1 MQSPEEFID
10 ELFHMKEPYDPVK
23 RHQYYLKTRKL
34 KGRTAGDHRTAVAR
48 HPTTRFA
55 APKTLPTLPPKKSA
69 EQRRKEVEAHVAA
82 LRDRLAKLQRVLAE
96 LVAQA
101 KLRSG
106 VKPTEKSTPSDK
118 PAQKL
123 NAKQKADAA
132 ERSKDF
138 REAHKNDPSEQ
149 EKALEAKIKLV
160 ETKIREMRAELA
172 KAKARVIKKAT
183 PFERGTKLPSKPDS
197 VGAKHNSR

>member
-1 MQSPEEFID
+1 MPSPEEFIR
-10 ELFHMKEPYDPVK
+10 ELFHIREPYDPTK

-34 KGRTAGDHRTAVAR
+34 KGRNVGSQRTAIAR
-48 HPTTRFA
+48 HPSTRFT
-55 APKTLPTLPPKKSA
+55 APKTLPKAQPKKSS
-69 EQRRKEVEAHVAA
+69 EQRRKEIEVQVVA
-82 LRDRLAKLQRVLAE
+82 LRDRLAKLQKVLAE

-106 VKPTEKSTPSDK
+106 VETKTTQPVDKSP
-118 PAQKL
+118 QKFTT
-123 NAKQKADAA
+123 KQKADAA

-138 REAHKNDPSEQ
+138 REKHQNDPSQ
-149 EKALEAKIKLV
+149 EAKALEAKIKLV
-160 ETKIREMRAELA
+160 ETKIRQMRDELA

-197 VGAKHNSR
+197 VGAKNNSR

>member
-1 MQSPEEFID
+1 MQSPEEFIT
-10 ELFHMKEPYDPVK
+10 ELFHIREPYDPAK

-34 KGRTAGDHRTAVAR
+34 KGRNVGSQRTAIAR
-48 HPTTRFA
+48 HPSTRFT
-55 APKTLPTLPPKKSA
+55 APKTLPKAQPKKSA

-82 LRDRLAKLQRVLAE
+82 LRDRLAKLQKVLAE

-106 VKPTEKSTPSDK
+106 VETKTTQPSNK
-118 PAQKL
+118 PAEKL
-123 NAKQKADAA
+123 TTKQKADAA
-132 ERSKDF
+132 ERAKDF
-138 REAHKNDPSEQ
+138 REEHKNDPSQ
-149 EKALEAKIKLV
+149 EAKALEAKIKLV
-160 ETKIREMRAELA
+160 ETKIREMRAQLE
-172 KAKARVIKKAT
+172 KARARVTRKAT